1 MNAFKGDTILAPGGN
16 GLVGRF
22 ITQLN
27 QKYSHCGIMTRNFDE
42 ITHCTSSEDRIKA
55 YPVGSII
62 CGGPEPENLPDPEG
76 GTNYSMQDFNA
87 GASGEMVGGNWIIVP
102 SVVVQPDPKFE
113 TRELRLRLH
122 AVADDALAQKDKMH
136 YRLYGY
142 TDPTIEQTEVAPSRI
157 GLQNAV
163 SDTIIDKIHSK
174 AVNVSQWTLVQQSGM
189 LSGSPRQ
196 FP

>member
-1 MNAFKGDTILAPGGN
+1 
-16 GLVGRF
+16 
-22 ITQLN
+22 
-27 QKYSHCGIMTRNFDE
+27 MTRNFDE

-55 YPVGSII
+55 YHVGSVI

-102 SVVVQPDPKFE
+102 SAVVQPDPKLE

-142 TDPTIEQTEVAPSRI
+142 TDPTIEQTEVAPAES
-157 GLQNAV
+157 GWASGTSPAV
-163 SDTIIDKIHSK
+163 SDTT
-174 AVNVSQWTLVQQSGM
+174 VSLTKFIV
-189 LSGSPRQ
+189 RR
-196 FP
+196 